1 MDSANQPVVLKG
13 AHVIDPGQGI
23 HGIVDIAIE
32 NGKVRSLDNLPADA
46 QTIDLAG
53 SYLSPGWVDI
63 HVHIYGTLGFA
74 DPHSIG
80 PHPRAELRAWGGG
93 RTGSSLYAGPYL
105 PPLGILSLN
114 FIEGDVRTITNI
126 PIADWLDFK
135 KAHPGLL
142 RYLKVGAFSGYGY
155 GPT

>member
-23 HGIVDIAIE
+23 HGIVDIAFE

-53 SYLSPGWVDI
+53 CYLSPGWVDI

-74 DPHSIG
+74 DPDSIG
-80 PHPRAELRAWGGG
+80 VYQGVTSYVEAGVPGIGTRDEFRARLGG
-93 RTGSSLYAGPYL
+93 RRVRSLYAGPYL
-105 PPLGILSLN
+105 RPLGILS
-114 FIEGDVRTITNI
+114 
-126 PIADWLDFK
+126 
-135 KAHPGLL
+135 
-142 RYLKVGAFSGYGY
+142 
-155 GPT
+155 